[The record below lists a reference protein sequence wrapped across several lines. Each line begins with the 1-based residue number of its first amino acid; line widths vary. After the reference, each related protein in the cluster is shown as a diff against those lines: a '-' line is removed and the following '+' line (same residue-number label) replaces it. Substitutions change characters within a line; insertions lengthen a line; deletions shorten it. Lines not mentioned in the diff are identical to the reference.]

1 VSDERDATTPNSPG
15 PPWDNPVLDLVIVLV
30 LLLIAIAGAALKR
43 LVPSKPVARTIRLG
57 APQFAPLSEPDA
69 ADAARLLGTSIAQLM
84 TEGGEE
90 TP

>member
-1 VSDERDATTPNSPG
+1 MNERNAATTTGSSG
-15 PPWDNPVLDLVIVLV
+15 PPWDNPVLDLAIV
-30 LLLIAIAGAALKR
+30 LLLILVAIAGAAVKR

-57 APQFAPLSEPDA
+57 APGFAPLSESDA
-69 ADAARLLGTSIAQLM
+69 DDAARLLGTSIAQLV